1 MHKASD
7 GSLYET
13 KEKYLK
19 HEEMLN
25 IETALGFVE
34 LDTSMAQDVTGD
46 STYVYV
52 EERAED
58 EDDTFRAI
66 PIAYIN
72 KFITTNADVL
82 RDVLNNAVVPK
93 RVRKTTEK

>member
-1 MHKASD
+1 
-7 GSLYET
+7 
-13 KEKYLK
+13 
-19 HEEMLN
+19 
-25 IETALGFVE
+25 
-34 LDTSMAQDVTGD
+34 MAQDVTED
-46 STYVYV
+46 SAYVYI

-66 PIAYIN
+66 SILDIT
-72 KFITTNADVL
+72 KFITANADVL